1 MSEDRRRG
9 DRVEINREFRTFEA
23 LVEEFVSDVSEQGA
37 FIRTKQPRPVGD
49 EIRFRLAV
57 MDGEL
62 ETLEGV
68 GVVRRVQDDPPGMAI
83 EFREIAAHSRHVL
96 TRLLER
102 KARG

>member
-1 MSEDRRRG
+1 
-9 DRVEINREFRTFEA
+9 
-23 LVEEFVSDVSEQGA
+23 
-37 FIRTKQPRPVGD
+37 
-49 EIRFRLAV
+49 

-96 TRLLER
+96 SRLLER